1 MGAILGGIAL
11 LAIAGPLVVI
21 QRAPAVPRAIAA
33 KVRAPQRVAP
43 PTELPEV
50 EPVELQDLTA
60 EEARAYNAGIP
71 FVRGPKPAAQP
82 FRFAGDAAA
91 LARATDC
98 LAAAAWYEAGDDPA
112 GQRAVVQVVLN
123 RLRHPAFPKTVCG
136 VVFQGSERSTGCQFT
151 FTCDGALARHPR
163 APAWDRAR
171 KVAAEALAG
180 KVEKKVGYATHYHTD
195 WVVPYWSSSL
205 DKIAE
210 VHTHLFFRWTGWW
223 GTPPAFRRTVSSAE
237 PVIAALAAV
246 SPAHQLGGA
255 LAEADAATA
264 AAAPL
269 LAGAPAPAPAATP
282 LPGDDDAFA
291 MVLGGD
297 SPERYVDAARAA
309 CGERAR
315 CKFMGWTDRAQ
326 LPGSATMTPQQI
338 AAMSFSYLRN
348 KDAGIE
354 RMLWNCKEFPRTGP
368 GLCMRRQPIP
378 QLAPPSSALPAGPE
392 PLDGVRRREGTGARS
407 PSPSGTSGELRPTQ
421 ARSDRPD
428 AGAATNT
435 LPAKPHSQ
443 SLP

>member
-1 MGAILGGIAL
+1 MRTSAVLGGIAL

-33 KVRAPQRVAP
+33 KVRPPQRVAP

-60 EEARAYNAGIP
+60 EEARAYNAGIA

-91 LARATDC
+91 LLRATDC
-98 LAAAAWYEAGDDPA
+98 LAAASWYEAGDDPA
-112 GQRAVVQVVLN
+112 GQRAVAQVVLN

-136 VVFQGSERSTGCQFT
+136 VVFQGAERSTGCQFT
-151 FTCDGALARHPR
+151 FTCDGALARHPSG
-163 APAWDRAR
+163 PAWERAR
-171 KVAAEALAG
+171 RVAADALAG
-180 KVEKKVGYATHYHTD
+180 KVEKKIGYATHYHTD

-223 GTPPAFRRTVSSAE
+223 GTPAAFRRTVSSAE

-246 SPAHQLGGA
+246 SPAHQLSA
-255 LAEADAATA
+255 AQAEADAVTA
-264 AAAPL
+264 AAVPL
-269 LAGAPAPAPAATP
+269 LTGAPGPAPAATP
-282 LPGDDDAFA
+282 LPDDEDAFA
-291 MVLGGD
+291 MLLGRD
-297 SPERYVDAARAA
+297 SPERYVDVARGA

-326 LPGSATMTPQQI
+326 LPGSATMAPQQI

-368 GLCMRRQPIP
+368 GLCMRRQPVS
-378 QLAPPSSALPAGPE
+378 QLAPPSGPLPTGPE
-392 PLDGVRRREGTGARS
+392 PLDGVRRREGASGRS
-407 PSPSGTSGELRPTQ
+407 PSPEGEGLGRGASSG
-421 ARSDRPD
+421 
-428 AGAATNT
+428 AT
-435 LPAKPHSQ
+435 PAAKPHVQPLS
-443 SLP
+443 

>member
-1 MGAILGGIAL
+1 M
-11 LAIAGPLVVI
+11 I
-21 QRAPAVPRAIAA
+21 QRTPAVPRAIAA
-33 KVRAPQRVAP
+33 KVRPPQRVAP
-43 PTELPEV
+43 PTELPAV

-98 LAAAAWYEAGDDPA
+98 LAAAGWYEAGDDPA
-112 GQRAVVQVVLN
+112 GQRAVAQVVLN

-151 FTCDGALARHPR
+151 FTCDGALARHPS
-163 APAWDRAR
+163 APAWERAR
-171 KVAAEALAG
+171 KVAADALAG

-223 GTPPAFRRTVSSAE
+223 GTPPAFRRAVSRDE
-237 PVIAALAAV
+237 PVIAALAPV
-246 SPAHQLGGA
+246 SPAHQLGAA
-255 LAEADAATA
+255 LTEAEAATA

-269 LAGAPAPAPAATP
+269 LAGAGAPAPAATP
-282 LPGDDDAFA
+282 LAGDEDAFA
-291 MVLGGD
+291 MLLGSD
-297 SPERYVDAARAA
+297 SPERYIDAARAA

-315 CKFMGWTDRAQ
+315 CKFMGWTERAQ
-326 LPGSATMTPQQI
+326 LPGSATMTAQQI

-368 GLCMRRQPIP
+368 GLCMRRQAVS
-378 QLAPPSSALPAGPE
+378 QLAPPSGALSAGPE
-392 PLDGVRRREGTGARS
+392 PLEGVRRREGTGVRGTL
-407 PSPSGTSGELRPTQ
+407 PSDGSIGLRP
-421 ARSDRPD
+421 APSRSDRPA
-428 AGAATNT
+428 AGGATNAT
-435 LPAKPHSQ
+435 LMARPQSQ
-443 SLP
+443 PLP